1 MNKNLTEV
9 IFIID
14 ESGSMHGLEKDTI
27 GGFNSTI
34 KKQKKLDGKCL
45 ISTIFFNSRSR
56 VIHDRTDIQKIKM
69 MKDGEY
75 NPNGST
81 ALIDAIGD
89 AIKHTKMVH
98 HNIRKEDIPAKTM
111 FIITTDGMENSSR
124 KYTLNEVKDMIE
136 KQKEKGWEFIFLA
149 ANIDAAKTAKG
160 YGFDIDSCVDYVN
173 DTIGTAIKYECMS
186 EAISSIRKTKS
197 LDKNWKQKSDEDFK
211 SRANK

>member
-14 ESGSMHGLEKDTI
+14 ESGSMYGLEKDSI

-34 KKQKKLDGKCL
+34 EKQKKLDGECL

-56 VIHDRTDIQKIKM
+56 VIHDRVDIQKIKM
-69 MKDGEY
+69 MKDGDY

-89 AIKHTKMVH
+89 AIKHIKMVH
-98 HNIRKEDIPAKTM
+98 RYIRKEDIPAKTM
-111 FIITTDGMENSSR
+111 FVITTDGMENSSS
-124 KYTLNEVKDMIE
+124 KYTLNEVKKLIE
-136 KQKEKGWEFIFLA
+136 EQKERGWEFIFLA
-149 ANIDAAKTAKG
+149 ANIDAAKTAKD

-197 LDKNWKQKSDEDFK
+197 LDKNWKQKSSEDFK
-211 SRANK
+211 SRGNK